1 MLLFLATRGGASLFD
16 LQKAA
21 QSVSVGKRLSEVTGV
36 LLYVGQNDS
45 GTEITYFSGDST
57 GYVLRLENSFG
68 SQETADAVLSTLK
81 LRGWRYQPYEA
92 QGGIVDPAVEIGDCV
107 RVDGIDSSIASKKTA
122 FGRLMRSTIS
132 APNEEE
138 VDHEY
143 TFVPRTQR
151 EFKRES
157 AYARSRITQ
166 NENQIQLEVARATAA
181 EGTLSSRIT
190 QTADSISAEVTRAT
204 EAEGSLSSLISQN
217 ANAITAKVSK
227 TGGTASSFAWSL
239 TDSGWSLISNGSTVF
254 SADASG
260 ISVNGSGTFSGTI
273 TATAGT
279 IGGVT
284 IANGVLSGITDT
296 NIAQYGI
303 SGGSY
308 GSIAGS
314 SISTYNTASGI
325 NTNLGYAAGYGAAI
339 VSGTSSYP
347 ASFTCGSLYA
357 KNTANI
363 ASLTVTTGSIGT
375 FTTGGHQTTWKSLTV
390 ENSSGTVVTIHY
402 LGY

>member
-1 MLLFLATRGGASLFD
+1 MRSLA
-16 LQKAA
+16 
-21 QSVSVGKRLSEVTGV
+21 VGRELDPYTGV
-36 LLYVGQNDS
+36 IIHCGQDDS
-45 GTEITYFSGDST
+45 GAEITFAAGNLN
-57 GYVLRLENSFG
+57 GYVLEINNPLG
-68 SQETADAVLSTLK
+68 TQEMAYAIIAA
-81 LRGWRYQPYEA
+81 LRNRGVRYRPFEA
-92 QGGIVDPAVEIGDCV
+92 ASAILDPAAEIGDNV
-107 RVDGIDSSIASKKTA
+107 TVNGTESVILSMVTKHS
-122 FGRLMRSTIS
+122 RLMASDIS
-132 APNEEE
+132 APYDEE

-204 EAEGSLSSLISQN
+204 EAEGSLSSLITQN

-227 TGGTASSFAWSL
+227 TGGTASSFAWEL
-239 TDSGWSLISNGSTVF
+239 TDSGWSLIANGATVLSVDST
-254 SADASG
+254 G
-260 ISVNGSGTFSGTI
+260 LSVNGSGTFSGTI

-314 SISTYNTASGI
+314 SISTYNTVSGI
-325 NTNLGYAAGYGAAI
+325 NTNLGYAAGYGTAI

-375 FTTGGHQTTWKSLTV
+375 FTTGGHQATWKSLTV
-390 ENSSGTVVTIHY
+390 EDSGGTVVTIHY

>member
-1 MLLFLATRGGASLFD
+1 MRSLTLGRPLD
-16 LQKAA
+16 VYSGVVIHAGQDAD
-21 QSVSVGKRLSEVTGV
+21 GNEVTIV
-36 LLYVGQNDS
+36 S
-45 GTEITYFSGDST
+45 GNAT
-57 GYVLRLENSFG
+57 GYVLDVENPIG
-68 SQETADAVLSTLK
+68 TQDMANAILAGLK
-81 LRGWRYQPYEA
+81 LRGIRYRPFEA
-92 QGGIVDPAVEIGDCV
+92 GDAILDPAAEIGDNV
-107 RVDGIDSSIASKKTA
+107 TVNGTGSVILSKHTKHT
-122 FGRLMRSTIS
+122 RLMAADIS
-132 APNEEE
+132 APYDEE
-138 VDHEY
+138 VDHEF
-143 TFVPRTQR
+143 TFVPRIQR
-151 EFKRES
+151 EFRRES

-204 EAEGSLSSLISQN
+204 DAEGSLSSLITQN
-217 ANAITAKVSK
+217 AKAITAKVSK
-227 TGGTASSFAWSL
+227 TGGASSSFAWSL

-260 ISVNGSGTFSGTI
+260 ISVNGSGNFSGTI

-303 SGGSY
+303 SGGSG

-314 SISTYNTASGI
+314 SISTYNTVSGI
-325 NTNLGYAAGYGAAI
+325 NTNLGYGAAYGAAT

-347 ASFTCGSLYA
+347 SYFSCGRLRA
-357 KNTANI
+357 TNGIT
-363 ASLTVTTGSIGT
+363 LGGSELGIT
-375 FTTGGHQTTWKSLTV
+375 SMKVMTP
-390 ENSSGTVVTIHY
+390 SGERTIQY
-402 LGY
+402 VGWQ